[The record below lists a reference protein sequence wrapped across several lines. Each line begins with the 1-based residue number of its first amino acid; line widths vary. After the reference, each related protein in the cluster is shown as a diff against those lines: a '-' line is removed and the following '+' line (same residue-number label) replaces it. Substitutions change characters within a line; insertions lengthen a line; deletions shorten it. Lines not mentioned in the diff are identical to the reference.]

1 MIRGPIS
8 LLIVGSLTLVL
19 FLLVSLGPRAFEGY
33 LPESIV
39 EALETGIATSI
50 GGERVPQGATPADL
64 LDDGPD
70 GLEARGPIAALAGN
84 QPVFIKDVITGYTK
98 RVGSDIPAEITT
110 IRPISGCRL
119 TPPMDGTI
127 VGHATAAPTGLGLAL
142 MTYDDAALAAAV
154 QDFVNTYR
162 DTQTIRQF
170 TGSDYAYEAYDVA
183 VTETKAPVYL
193 VLETG
198 SGNRIWNIHLAEGA
212 RIERVVL
219 LGGDQTGI
227 ANLDPVVPIEVISA
241 QGLADCGIAPAYPLN
256 AGHRFFQVLNG
267 PAGSLKSDAEAKL
280 VVMQEKIAAYDTWFR
295 DSFGVRAQDTR
306 AGFSGGTLSVVG
318 PVPGDDESKAIYAP
332 IKGSRIRMTQGTY
345 IEIKGQVDDAKSFSG
360 RVEAIATS
368 FAFGNLANLRQ
379 GVGF

>member
-198 SGNRIWNIHLAEGA
+198 SGNRIWNIHLAESA

-345 IEIKGQVDDAKSFSG
+345 IEIKGQVDDAKNFSG